1 MDRKKINIAKQLI
14 YNVNTSTQEAADK
27 IERIA
32 DIMEKINIASKELF
46 NIIKTIDTTVLQTKI
61 LSLNALIKTTKAVDK

>member
-1 MDRKKINIAKQLI
+1 MNRKKINIAKQLT
-14 YNVNTSTQEAADK
+14 YSVNINTQEAADK

-32 DIMEKINIASKELF
+32 DITEKINIASKELF

-61 LSLNALIKTTKAVDK
+61 LSLNASIKNTKAIDK